1 MLGSKQG
8 KQISKADMEKK
19 VEAYKTLNQVLVSA
33 NAEYMTSLNK
43 LLQNKEDELRE
54 LKTKVESGIGTEED
68 NAMVLFIGGYTQC
81 LKDILSAKKTQI

>member
-43 LLQNKEDELRE
+43 LLQSKEDELRE
-54 LKTKVESGIGTEED
+54 LQAKLESGVGTEED
-68 NAMVLFIGGYTQC
+68 NAMVLFLGGYIEC
-81 LKDILSAKKTQI
+81 LKDILSAKKTQN